1 MKIRRS
7 FGWVENLVKEKREWD
22 STGRGREAETKM
34 LETKILC
41 LISCRLDFRVI
52 EMVV

>member
-22 STGRGREAETKM
+22 STGRGREAEIKI
-34 LETKILC
+34 KILC

-52 EMVV
+52 EIVV